1 MFDLYGAIDICTGM
15 DIMGMIV
22 ITGIAASVI
31 REKNVKGEKLN
42 YMFLLLVGCFFML
55 GADIAQGLVLTGK
68 LPMSWYMFSEGL
80 LYVSMMASA
89 IFLSFYMLHE
99 LRKSSFI
106 SGDVDYALI
115 FVFLVAVI
123 VWIIGAVQDPNWFF
137 DLDADMP
144 VSKAGNTAIQVVPA
158 LMLLFD
164 LCLAASFSGEVRARS
179 LRAWIVVC
187 ALPIFAVFVG
197 IFIIHFPSYAI
208 GSMSCFVLYIIIH
221 NDAVKQQLINEKE
234 LVASKSQL
242 MVSQIQPHF
251 IYNSLNTIYYL
262 IDMDQ
267 EQARDA
273 VSTFSDYLRQNINA
287 LKDDKPVH
295 FREELEH
302 IRAYVSLEM
311 LRFGERLNVV
321 YEIEAEDFFVP
332 PLTIQPLVENAIK
345 HGVSVKEEGG
355 TVKITT
361 RSTREGV
368 ILSVEDD
375 GVGFDTTRFSDDK
388 KSTHVGLY
396 NVRSRLMTMCD
407 AELTVTSRPGE
418 GTVCSIA
425 FKKMS

>member
-1 MFDLYGAIDICTGM
+1 MFDLYVAIDICTGM
-15 DIMGMIV
+15 DIMGMMV
-22 ITGIAASVI
+22 IFGLAVSVV

-42 YMFLLLVGCFFML
+42 YMFCMLVGCFMML
-55 GADIAQGLVLTGK
+55 GADVIQGHVLNGK
-68 LPMSWYMFSEGL
+68 LPMNWYMISEGL
-80 LYVSMMASA
+80 LYVSMLAST

-99 LRKSSFI
+99 LRKSAFI
-106 SGDVDYALI
+106 SDDVDYAL
-115 FVFLVAVI
+115 VFAVLVAI
-123 VWIIGAVQDPNWFF
+123 IIWIIGAIQDPNWFF
-137 DLDADMP
+137 DLDAEMP
-144 VSKAGNTAIQVVPA
+144 VSKPGNLVIQIVPA
-158 LMLLFD
+158 LIMLFD
-164 LCLAASFSGEVRARS
+164 LCLAASFSGEVRDRY

-187 ALPIFAVFVG
+187 ALPILAVAAG
-197 IFIIHFPSYAI
+197 IFITHFPSYAV
-208 GSMSCFVLYIIIH
+208 GSLSCLVLYFVIH
-221 NDAVKQQLINEKE
+221 NDTIKQQLINEKE

-267 EQARDA
+267 EQAKDA
-273 VSTFSDYLRQNINA
+273 ISTFSDYLRQNINA

-302 IRAYVSLEM
+302 IRAYASLEM